1 MSVKKK
7 WIVNEVDSQLIS
19 NISEKFNIS
28 KILAKAIVNRGYTD
42 DDSIAEYINT
52 NKSQFH
58 NPFLLKGMDVAVNLI
73 NSYVKDGK
81 KIAVYGDY
89 DVDGIT
95 STYILYD
102 YLKSVG
108 ANVIYYIPDR
118 ATEGYGL
125 NTTAIDSLKNEDT
138 EMIVTVDVGITAIS
152 EVEYAKENGMEII
165 ITDHH
170 TPMDILPEASAVI
183 NPKICPEYPFSELAG
198 VGVAFKLVYALSGCD
213 DDVIEKYSGIACIG
227 TIADMVPLKGEN
239 RFIASHGLKKLS
251 ESDNYGLNA
260 LIEVCGID
268 KKQITSSNIGY
279 GLAPRMNAAGR
290 IASASTSVELL
301 LAEDKIEAM
310 EIALMLDEG
319 NKARQTEE
327 QKIFDEAIE
336 IIERDK
342 LYLDNVI
349 IVAKKDWHHGII
361 GIVSSK
367 ITEKYYKPSAVL
379 SIGDDGCVK
388 ASGRSIKGFN
398 IFDALSECSEH
409 LLKFGGHE
417 LAAGFSLKSEDIDT
431 FRSKINQYSESIITE
446 EILTPKLTI
455 DSEILISDINHGLIE
470 ELKILEPYGIGNKSP
485 IFSIENVNVKS
496 IRVSQSGK
504 HAFVGYEKG
513 KNHGDSPAFNLV
525 EKASGYSSGDV
536 ISIAGNLNIN
546 SFRGVDS
553 PQFIVKDIRPGE
565 KSEYKIDNLRRVF
578 LCIKNYVE
586 REKYTFSLT
595 ELSNDLK
602 KSGICSFGSV
612 RLKNI
617 LKIFDETNLIKA
629 RFSNESVSILKG
641 ENFSGKC
648 DIENSPTFISV
659 QTL

>member
-7 WIVNEVDSQLIS
+7 WIINEVDSQLIS

-28 KILAKAIVNRGYTD
+28 KILSKAIVNRGYTD

-52 NKSQFH
+52 NKNQFH
-58 NPFLLKGMDVAVNLI
+58 NPFLLKGMDEAVNLI
-73 NSYVKDGK
+73 NSYVKDRK

-102 YLKSVG
+102 YLKSIG

-118 ATEGYGL
+118 ASEGYGL
-125 NTTAIDSLKNEDT
+125 NNQAVDKLKCENT
-138 EMIVTVDVGITAIS
+138 EMIITVDVGITAVE
-152 EVEYAKENGMEII
+152 EVEYAKSKGLEII

-213 DDVIEKYSGIACIG
+213 NEVIEKYSAIACIG

-239 RFIASHGLKKLS
+239 RFIASYGLMKLS
-251 ESDNYGLNA
+251 ESDNYGLDA
-260 LIEVCGID
+260 LIKVCGIC

-301 LAEDKIEAM
+301 LAKDENEAM
-310 EIALMLDEG
+310 EIAVMLDEG
-319 NKARQTEE
+319 NKARQAEE

-342 LYLDNVI
+342 LFLDNVI
-349 IVAKKDWHHGII
+349 IVAQKDWHHGII

-398 IFDALSECSEH
+398 IFDALSECSDC

-417 LAAGFSLKSEDIDT
+417 LAAGFSLASEDIVK
-431 FRSKINQYSESIITE
+431 FREKINKYSESIMTE

-485 IFSIENVNVKS
+485 IFSIENVNIKN

-513 KNHGDSPAFNLV
+513 KNYGDSPAFNLV
-525 EKASGYSSGDV
+525 EKTSEYSTGDV
-536 ISIAGNLNIN
+536 VSIAGNLNIN
-546 SFRGVDS
+546 SFRGVDT

-565 KSEYKIDNLRRVF
+565 KSEYTIDNLRQVF
-578 LCIKNYVE
+578 LCIKNYIE

-602 KSGICSFGSV
+602 KAGICSFGSV

-617 LKIFDETNLIKA
+617 LKIFDETDLIKA

>member
-42 DDSIAEYINT
+42 DDSIAEYIST

-58 NPFLLKGMDVAVNLI
+58 NPFLLKGMDEAVKLI
-73 NSYVKDGK
+73 NNFAKDGK

-118 ATEGYGL
+118 ASEGYGL
-125 NTTAIDSLKNEDT
+125 NTRAIDGLKSENT
-138 EMIVTVDVGITAIS
+138 EMIVTVDVGITAVS
-152 EVEYAKENGMEII
+152 EVEYAKEKGMEII

-170 TPMDILPEASAVI
+170 TPMDILPPASAVI
-183 NPKICPEYPFSELAG
+183 NPKVCVEYPFSELAG
-198 VGVAFKLVYALSGCD
+198 VGVAFKLVYALSGCND
-213 DDVIEKYSGIACIG
+213 EVIDKYSGVACIG

-239 RFIASHGLKKLS
+239 RFIASYGLKKLS

-301 LAEDKIEAM
+301 LAKNKAEAM
-310 EIALMLDEG
+310 TIACTLDEG

-336 IIERDK
+336 IIEKDK
-342 LYLDNVI
+342 LFLDNVI
-349 IVAKKDWHHGII
+349 IVANKDWHHGII

-379 SIGDDGCVK
+379 SIGDDGCAK

-398 IFDALSECSEH
+398 IFDALSECSEY

-431 FRSKINQYSESIITE
+431 FRKKINQYSESIMTE
-446 EILTPKLTI
+446 EILTPKLMI
-455 DSEILISDINHGLIE
+455 DSEISVSDINHSLIG
-470 ELKILEPYGIGNKSP
+470 ELKILEPYGIGNKTP
-485 IFSIENVNVKS
+485 VFSIEDVNVKS
-496 IRVSQSGK
+496 IRQSQSGK

-513 KNHGDSPAFNLV
+513 KTYVDSPAFNLV
-525 EKASGYSSGDV
+525 EKTSEYSSGDIV
-536 ISIAGNLNIN
+536 SIAGNLNIN

-553 PQFIVKDIRPGE
+553 PQFIVKDICPGD
-565 KSEYKIDNLRRVF
+565 KSKYTIDNLRYVF
-578 LCIKNYVE
+578 VCLKNYI
-586 REKYTFSLT
+586 EKGKYSFSLH
-595 ELSNDLK
+595 ELSGDLK
-602 KSGICSFGSV
+602 KNGKCTFGSV

-617 LKIFDETNLIKA
+617 FRIFDEAGLINSKITGEIVNI
-629 RFSNESVSILKG
+629 SKG
-641 ENFSGKC
+641 EIYSGKC
-648 DIENSPTFISV
+648 HIEDSPTFIRV
-659 QTL
+659 QSL

>member
-58 NPFLLKGMDVAVNLI
+58 NPFLLKGMDVAVSLI

-239 RFIASHGLKKLS
+239 RFIASYGLKKLS

-301 LAEDKIEAM
+301 LAEDKIKAM
-310 EIALMLDEG
+310 EIAHMLDEG

-379 SIGDDGCVK
+379 SIGDDGCAK

-398 IFDALSECSEH
+398 IFDALSACSEC

-417 LAAGFSLKSEDIDT
+417 LAAGFSLKSDDIND
-431 FRSKINQYSESIITE
+431 FREKINQYSKDIMTE
-446 EILTPKLTI
+446 DILTPKLMI
-455 DSEILISDINHGLIE
+455 DSEITISDINHKLIN
-470 ELKILEPYGIGNKSP
+470 ELKILEPYGIGNKTP
-485 IFSIENVNVKS
+485 VFAIKDVNVKS
-496 IRVSQSGK
+496 IRQSQSGK

-513 KNHGDSPAFNLV
+513 KNYVDSPAFNLV
-525 EKASGYSSGDV
+525 EKTSGYSNGDV
-536 ISIAGNLNIN
+536 VSIAGNLNIN
-546 SFRGVDS
+546 SFRGIES
-553 PQFIVKDIRPGE
+553 PQFIVKDICPGE
-565 KSEYKIDNLRRVF
+565 KSSYTIDNLRQVF
-578 LCIKNYVE
+578 ICLKNYI
-586 REKYTFSLT
+586 EKGKYSFGLSELT
-595 ELSNDLK
+595 NDLRK
-602 KSGICSFGSV
+602 DGRCTFGSV
-612 RLKNI
+612 RLRNI
-617 LKIFDETNLIKA
+617 IRIFDETGLINSD
-629 RFSNESVSILKG
+629 FSNESVSISEG
-641 ENFSGKC
+641 ENFLGKC
-648 DIENSPTFISV
+648 RIEDSETFIKLQS
-659 QTL
+659 L